1 MEFNTRQDIEAPIA
15 FVFEEVTNFGSFER
29 QALRRGA
36 DVQRRDAL
44 EQPGIGVGWDITFS
58 FRGKDRHIS
67 AEITE
72 FDRPNGYRVQSVAS
86 TIDADVVV
94 DLLPLSKG
102 RTRLSITTKLSAKN
116 LGAKLML
123 QSLKVAKST
132 LNSRLSNRV
141 DKFAREVAE
150 KHARRKAGS

>member
-15 FVFEEVTNFGSFER
+15 FVFEQVTNFASFEK

-36 DVQRRDAL
+36 EVQRRDAL
-44 EQPGIGVGWDITFS
+44 GQPGIGVGWDITFS

-72 FDRPNGYRVQSVAS
+72 FDRPNGYRIQSVAS
-86 TIDADVVV
+86 TIDADLVV

-102 RTRLSITTKLSAKN
+102 RTRLTVTTTLSAKN

-123 QSLKVAKST
+123 QSLKVAKSS
-132 LNSRLSNRV
+132 LNARFRKRV
-141 DKFAREVAE
+141 EKFAMEVADR
-150 KHARRKAGS
+150 HTRRMAGS

>member
-1 MEFNTRQDIEAPIA
+1 MEFSTRQDIEAPIA
-15 FVFEEVTNFGSFER
+15 FVFEEVTNFTSFER

-36 DVQRRDAL
+36 DIQRRDKIDH
-44 EQPGIGVGWDITFS
+44 PGIGVGWDITFS

-86 TIDADVVV
+86 TIDADLVV

-102 RTRLSITTKLSAKN
+102 RTRLSVTMTLSAKN

-123 QSLKVAKST
+123 QSLKVARST
-132 LNSRLSNRV
+132 LNGRFSNRV
-141 DKFAREVAE
+141 EKFAAEVAD
-150 KHARRKAGS
+150 KHARRIAGS

>member
-1 MEFNTRQDIEAPIA
+1 MEFSTRQDIEAPIN
-15 FVFEEVTNFGSFER
+15 FVFDEVTNFSTFER

-44 EQPGIGVGWDITFS
+44 EQPGIGVGWDVTFS
-58 FRGKDRHIS
+58 FRGKDRKIS

-72 FDRPNGYRVQSVAS
+72 FDRPNAYRVESVAS
-86 TIDADVVV
+86 TIDADLVV

-102 RTRLSITTKLSAKN
+102 RTRLSITMKLSAKN

-123 QSLKVAKST
+123 QSLKVAKSS
-132 LNSRLSNRV
+132 LNSRFSNRV
-141 DKFAREVAE
+141 DLFAKEVAE
-150 KHARRKAGS
+150 KHARRVAGS